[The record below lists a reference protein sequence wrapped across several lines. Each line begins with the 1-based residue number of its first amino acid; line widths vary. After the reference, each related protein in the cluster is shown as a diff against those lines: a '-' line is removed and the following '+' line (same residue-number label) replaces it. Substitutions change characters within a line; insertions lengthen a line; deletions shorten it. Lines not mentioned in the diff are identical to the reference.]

1 MPRQCTICA
10 HKQRIE
16 INRELIDNQAF
27 RHIASRYNV
36 STTSLQRHKNNHLPK
51 LLMKAKQMKEITH
64 ANYLA
69 NEIESL
75 KKRAKK
81 IASKAEKDGDYRTAL
96 QGVRELTRIVELL
109 AKMRGELYEQSV
121 NVIINN
127 QWVEIRTKILSALE
141 DYPDAKIELS
151 RVLDDVK

>member
-1 MPRQCTICA
+1 
-10 HKQRIE
+10 
-16 INRELIDNQAF
+16 
-27 RHIASRYNV
+27 
-36 STTSLQRHKNNHLPK
+36 
-51 LLMKAKQMKEITH
+51 MKAKQMKEITH

>member
-1 MPRQCTICA
+1 
-10 HKQRIE
+10 
-16 INRELIDNQAF
+16 
-27 RHIASRYNV
+27 
-36 STTSLQRHKNNHLPK
+36 
-51 LLMKAKQMKEITH
+51 MKAKQMKEITH
-64 ANYLA
+64 ANFLA
-69 NEIESL
+69 NEIGSL
-75 KKRAKK
+75 KKRAQK

-141 DYPDAKIELS
+141 NYPDAKIELS
-151 RVLDDVK
+151 RVLDDAK